1 MVTRFTEV
9 TPSSHGVVFTDTVS
23 RSLKKFSAAYH
34 DLRCLLVYVVVQFY
48 PWSTFY
54 FPLFWGKVMY
64 DNEFETLRKIK
75 FQPKIKL
82 LTTSYI
88 KVTIFT
94 PWEAM
99 FNALRILRV
108 RFF

>member
-1 MVTRFTEV
+1 
-9 TPSSHGVVFTDTVS
+9 
-23 RSLKKFSAAYH
+23 
-34 DLRCLLVYVVVQFY
+34 
-48 PWSTFY
+48 
-54 FPLFWGKVMY
+54 MY

-75 FQPKIKL
+75 CQPKIKL
-82 LTTSYI
+82 LTTTYI